1 MNLYSKRREKVFR
14 ALSDN
19 TAVLLFSGK
28 APMKSEDEAYPFSV
42 NRNFYSLTGLE
53 KEEMAL
59 LLYKNGSTLI
69 ETLFIMPYD
78 EKMAR
83 WVGGRMSAE
92 EATAVSDV
100 RQVRDYGEL
109 DAAVNSVLNAMR
121 KDHAF
126 RMYLDFW
133 HYTPDQEDSPAIAYA
148 NKLRNSHPA
157 LWLRDIYPI
166 LTGMRM
172 IKDDYEIA
180 CIRQAISTTKLGIE
194 QMMRTIKPSLN
205 EMTMEGVFDFVL
217 RQNLCNE
224 NAFKTIAASG
234 KRATILHYSTNNQ
247 TMEDGE
253 LFLCDLGA
261 TFKHYCADISRTFP
275 VNGRFTDR
283 QRELYELVLQ
293 AQKIVEENA
302 RVGVRTRDLNNMVVE
317 FYREELP
324 KHGLTKDVSE
334 YYFHSVSHHLG
345 LDTHDVDIERGGPL
359 EAGNII
365 TNEPGLYVADEG
377 IGIRIEDDLLI
388 TGTGAEVLSRDIP
401 KDPDEIESLMNPA

>member
-1 MNLYSKRREKVFR
+1 
-14 ALSDN
+14 
-19 TAVLLFSGK
+19 
-28 APMKSEDEAYPFSV
+28 
-42 NRNFYSLTGLE
+42 
-53 KEEMAL
+53 
-59 LLYKNGSTLI
+59 
-69 ETLFIMPYD
+69 
-78 EKMAR
+78 
-83 WVGGRMSAE
+83 
-92 EATAVSDV
+92 
-100 RQVRDYGEL
+100 
-109 DAAVNSVLNAMR
+109 
-121 KDHAF
+121 
-126 RMYLDFW
+126 
-133 HYTPDQEDSPAIAYA
+133 
-148 NKLRNSHPA
+148 
-157 LWLRDIYPI
+157 
-166 LTGMRM
+166 
-172 IKDDYEIA
+172 
-180 CIRQAISTTKLGIE
+180 
-194 QMMRTIKPSLN
+194 
-205 EMTMEGVFDFVL
+205 
-217 RQNLCNE
+217 
-224 NAFKTIAASG
+224 
-234 KRATILHYSTNNQ
+234 
-247 TMEDGE
+247 MEDGE

-377 IGIRIEDDLLI
+377 IGIRIEDVLLI